1 MSLLSESMENC
12 IVLDKRTVSDGRG
25 GFTTAYTD
33 GAPFDAAIT
42 LDTSTMAR
50 IAEKDGVKNLYTV
63 VTSRNVSLEPK
74 TVFKRVR
81 DGKLFKVT
89 SDGDDKATP
98 KIASLDMRVVSAMEY
113 MLGADNG

>member
-1 MSLLSESMENC
+1 MSLLSDSMENC
-12 IVLDKRTVSDGRG
+12 IVMDKRTVPDGRG
-25 GFTTAYTD
+25 GFTAAYVE

-74 TVFKRVR
+74 TIFKRVR
-81 DGKLFKVT
+81 DNKMFKVT

-98 KIASLDMRVVSAMEY
+98 KSASLDMRIVSAMEFV
-113 MLGADNG
+113 MGADNG